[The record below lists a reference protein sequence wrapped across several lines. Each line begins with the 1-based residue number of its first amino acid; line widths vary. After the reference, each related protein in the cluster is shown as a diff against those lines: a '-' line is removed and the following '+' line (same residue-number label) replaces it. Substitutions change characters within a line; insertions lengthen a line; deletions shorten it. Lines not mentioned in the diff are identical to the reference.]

1 METLTLENIC
11 PYLPY
16 GLKIDTSYY
25 DDEYSVVVGFNDYN
39 LITWD
44 GQWAS
49 TYGKKIEQEY
59 SIEHVKPILRPMNL
73 TKSIVVDGKEII
85 PIVELAEICCKTND
99 WALWNG
105 KAQRGGYMNS
115 EMFSYQSNNFY
126 RWDSDG
132 PNHVE
137 NQIVLFQKLAEW
149 KIDFMG
155 LIEKGLAIDAYTL
168 DVNPYNS

>member
-1 METLTLENIC
+1 MERLTLQDIC

-16 GLKIDTSYY
+16 ELKVECNNINNDKQYKTVVLQFTNSYT
-25 DDEYSVVVGFNDYN
+25 DITAMSVLGSKWIK
-39 LITWD
+39 L
-44 GQWAS
+44 
-49 TYGKKIEQEY
+49 
-59 SIEHVKPILRPMNL
+59 ILRSMDL
-73 TKSIVVDGKEII
+73 TKPIVVDGKEII

-99 WALWNG
+99 WVLWNG

-115 EMFSYQSNNFY
+115 EMFSYQGNNFY

-137 NQIVLFQKLAEW
+137 NQIILFQKLAEW

-155 LIEKGLAIDAYTL
+155 LIEKGLAMDADSL
-168 DVNPYNS
+168 NINPYN